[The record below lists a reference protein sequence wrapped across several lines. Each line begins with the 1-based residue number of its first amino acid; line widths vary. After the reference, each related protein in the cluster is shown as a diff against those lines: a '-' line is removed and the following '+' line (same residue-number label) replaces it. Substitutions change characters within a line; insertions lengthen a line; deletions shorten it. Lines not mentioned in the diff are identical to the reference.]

1 MVKSSGLTPRER
13 ECLILTSCGL
23 NERQIGDVLGISMN
37 TVRVHIRNLR
47 KTLGAI
53 NKPNA
58 VIIALLRHEI
68 ALDEIVRNQHFKAR
82 NFVQSN
88 HEQLYDRFQ

>member
-1 MVKSSGLTPRER
+1 MGKRPGLTPRER

-23 NERQIGDVLGISMN
+23 NERQIGAALGISMN

-47 KTLGAI
+47 KTLGAT

-58 VIIALLRHEI
+58 VVIALLKHEI
-68 ALDEIVRNQHFKAR
+68 ALDEIVQCHHFKRRDAVSSAHDFLFGR
-82 NFVQSN
+82 I
-88 HEQLYDRFQ
+88 